1 MTILFAMPCS
11 KPSKVYGFSGDDEA
25 HNDDMSIN
33 DDDSPSE
40 ASDDSKSDDEDMVVV
55 QQDALLWSTEE
66 LLILAGL
73 KDKWFNS
80 TGDERNTMLDEATL
94 KLLKLDRKHDISL
107 LKSKVAKWLKRNS
120 GKRRGFGPTK
130 FPTLHQVFT
139 YYNQVELVA
148 WVKEVH
154 SINPEHKNFLGFWK
168 HEAGE
173 MLQELRTED
182 SKEELMEYEV
192 KQRQWTLQDLPG
204 NKKCK

>member
-66 LLILAGL
+66 LSILAGL

-80 TGDERNTMLDEATL
+80 TGDERDAVTDEATL
-94 KLLKLDRKHDISL
+94 KLLKLNGKCNINV
-107 LKSKVAKWLKRNS
+107 LKPKVAKWLKRNS

-139 YYNQVELVA
+139 YNQVELIA
-148 WVKEVH
+148 QVKEVH
-154 SINPEHKNFLGFWK
+154 GVNPEHKSFLGFWK
-168 HEAGE
+168 HEAGK

-182 SKEELMEYEV
+182 SKEELMEYEA
-192 KQRQWTLQDLPG
+192 KWRQWALQGLPG
-204 NKKCK
+204 NKKPK